1 MRFPLI
7 PALAIGLAFFLGSC
21 SKEDSIL
28 DVEEEGKEEAI
39 PVDLTARN
47 AAKKLY
53 KDYYIASKTESL
65 DVAWS
70 GDEPS
75 CDPGAVPQKTIE
87 KIVAR
92 IEYFRRAAGLNNSIL
107 QNETKSEKAQHAAL
121 MMKSNGTL
129 DHSPPNSWKCYTV
142 AGKDG
147 AGNSLLT
154 QSKNAEAVDS
164 YMRDAGSA
172 NGPVGH
178 RRWLLWPKLQ
188 EIGIGNTDATNA
200 IWVLGNAG
208 TPPSDA
214 PEFISWPPKGYTP
227 KQLAYQRWS
236 FSIANADFT
245 AASVSM
251 KNENNQS
258 VELTIEE
265 LDNSYG
271 DRTIVWVPSINTN
284 ALTED
289 TVFTVSIENVG
300 VGEELKNFDYEVV
313 LFNGND

>member
-1 MRFPLI
+1 MRIAII
-7 PALAIGLAFFLGSC
+7 PTLAIGLAFFLGSC
-21 SKEDSIL
+21 SKDDTNEDG
-28 DVEEEGKEEAI
+28 EGQVR
-39 PVDLTARN
+39 PVNLTARN
-47 AAKKLY
+47 TAKKLY
-53 KDYYIASKTESL
+53 TDYYIASKTESV
-65 DVAWS
+65 DVSWS
-70 GDEPS
+70 GNEPS
-75 CDPGAVPQKTIE
+75 CDPGAVPQKTID
-87 KIVAR
+87 KIVMR
-92 IEYFRRAAGLNNSIL
+92 IEYFRRAAGLTNSIL
-107 QNETKSEKAQHAAL
+107 ENKTKSEKAQHAAL

-129 DHSPPNSWKCYTV
+129 NHSPPDSWKCYTE
-142 AGKDG
+142 AGKSG

-154 QSKNAEAVDS
+154 QSKNAEAIDS

-188 EIGIGNTDATNA
+188 EIGIGNTNTTNA

-214 PEFISWPPKGYTP
+214 PEFISWPPKGYAP
-227 KQLAYQRWS
+227 KQLAHQRWS

-245 AASVSM
+245 ATSVSM
-251 KNENNQS
+251 KNQNNQS

-265 LDNSYG
+265 LNNSYG

-284 ALTED
+284 ALMED

-300 VGEELKNFDYEVV
+300 IGNALKNFDYEVI
-313 LFNGND
+313 LFDGND